1 MSVILIY
8 GDSNSHGTM
17 PMSVAGVSE
26 RHPKGSRWPDVLAAE
41 LGAHHEIICEGLPG
55 RTTVHDDAVE
65 GGERN
70 GIKVLPA
77 ILHSHKPI
85 DLMILMLGTND
96 LKPRFSVTAYEI
108 ARSIERMVQ
117 ATWAEGV
124 VQDILI
130 VAPAP
135 VRECGTLVDVF
146 AGAEARQQ
154 GLEAQMQ
161 AVATRQTCGFIR
173 AGDSATVSSRDGV
186 HWEPADH
193 LAFGTAI
200 ASSVADRLARP

>member
-17 PMSVAGVSE
+17 PMSVAGLSE
-26 RHPKGSRWPDVLAAE
+26 RHPKGTRWPDTLAVE
-41 LGAHHEIICEGLPG
+41 LGTGHEVICEGLPG

-96 LKPRFSVTAYEI
+96 LKHRFSVTAYEI
-108 ARSIERMVQ
+108 ARSIERLVQ
-117 ATWAEGV
+117 ATRAEGV
-124 VQDILI
+124 VQDIMI

-154 GLEAQMQ
+154 GVEAHLQ
-161 AVATRQTCGFIR
+161 AVAARQNCGFVR
-173 AGDSATVSSRDGV
+173 AGDTVTVSPKDGV
-186 HWEPADH
+186 HWDPADH
-193 LAFGTAI
+193 VAFGKAF
-200 ASSVADRLARP
+200 APVVSARLADL